1 MGACSFRV
9 LYLEDHTRDALQTS
23 LHTLTAADTAPSR
36 TNCTPTMS
44 DYVNKL
50 RTSKRK
56 RAQVNYYEESV
67 SEEEDVNFPGEE
79 EHEEIGER
87 SRAKV
92 R

>member
-1 MGACSFRV
+1 
-9 LYLEDHTRDALQTS
+9 
-23 LHTLTAADTAPSR
+23 
-36 TNCTPTMS
+36 MS